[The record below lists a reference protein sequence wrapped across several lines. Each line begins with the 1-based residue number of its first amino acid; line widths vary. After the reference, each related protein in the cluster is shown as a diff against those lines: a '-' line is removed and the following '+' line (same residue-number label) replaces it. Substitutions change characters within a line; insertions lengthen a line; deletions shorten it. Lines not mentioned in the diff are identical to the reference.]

1 MSTIPAETMN
11 ILLIGMTGQGKSS
24 TGNKLIDAGP
34 GNDNVEQRTSVRIQ
48 GLLLHQSISEAG
60 RSHLAFE
67 ESDTLTESTTKTCQ
81 LLLNKLHRVCVLD
94 VPGFSADSSTAKEC
108 GVFQANLGI
117 FRSILRIQEDLNM
130 PFHRIVYF
138 LPIRGPL
145 EKASGDLQE
154 EIKVMY
160 HFCGNAIF
168 ERMVLVATNH
178 KRRQKFGFTSDD
190 KSDTRETFKRSFE
203 LATGARCPF
212 DANGPPIVYVSFE
225 DDGATLRKK
234 ISEAQVTN
242 KTGFYCGFVETV
254 CAKCAITIRSSDGEE
269 LGSNT
274 TKDPQGALKDVN
286 DSKCHP
292 IFLPRYST
300 LEKIIGGVAHITTT
314 VGIPYPVSQLVGDE
328 RCFPFVRFFNSDEI
342 CPKCNNP
349 PGTPGCTR
357 IRAGPCTIEWHGK
370 KETIMTVD
378 HTNRVIDTVVAK

>member
-1 MSTIPAETMN
+1 MN

-34 GNDNVEQRTSVRIQ
+34 GNDNVEQRTSSIQ
-48 GLLLHQSISEAG
+48 GLLLHQSISDAG
-60 RSHLAFE
+60 RSYFE
-67 ESDTLTESTTKTCQ
+67 FAESGTLTESTTKTCQ
-81 LLLNKLHRVCVLD
+81 LLLNKLHGVCVLD
-94 VPGFSADSSTAKEC
+94 VPGFSDTATAKEC
-108 GVFQANLGI
+108 GVFKANLAI
-117 FRSILRIQEDLNM
+117 FRSILRIQVDQNM
-130 PFHRIVYF
+130 PFHRILYF

-145 EKASGDLQE
+145 EKANGDLQE
-154 EIKVMY
+154 EIKVIY

-178 KRRQKFGFTSDD
+178 KRKQEYGFTSDD
-190 KSDTRETFKRSFE
+190 KSDTREAFKRSFE
-203 LATGARCPF
+203 LATGARWPF

-234 ISEAQVTN
+234 ISEAQVIDPTDP
-242 KTGFYCGFVETV
+242 TGFYCGFVETV
-254 CAKCAITIRSSDGEE
+254 CARCAITIFSSDAEGKEV
-269 LGSNT
+269 GAKT
-274 TKDPQGALKDVN
+274 TEGGALKDVN

-300 LEKIIGGVAHITTT
+300 LEKIKGGVAHITT
-314 VGIPYPVSQLVGDE
+314 VGIPYVMSQLVGDGNF
-328 RCFPFVRFFNSDEI
+328 FPFPGFFNSDEI
-342 CPKCNNP
+342 CPVCNNP
-349 PGTPGCTR
+349 PGTPGCTD